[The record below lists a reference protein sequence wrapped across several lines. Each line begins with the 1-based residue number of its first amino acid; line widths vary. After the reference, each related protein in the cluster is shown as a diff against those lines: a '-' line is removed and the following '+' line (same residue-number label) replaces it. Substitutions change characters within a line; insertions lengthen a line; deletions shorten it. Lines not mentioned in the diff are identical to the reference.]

1 MGDLHP
7 LLRPTNRRKYRDGED
22 RLQCVPR
29 RRMLATWV
37 VDYGEKINIWS
48 IVVRWAMELS

>member
-1 MGDLHP
+1 
-7 LLRPTNRRKYRDGED
+7 
-22 RLQCVPR
+22 
-29 RRMLATWV
+29 MLATWV